1 MNNDDEKVYSTG
13 LRGEEKE
20 ADAFGL
26 DGLSDNGLHFCTVL
40 KIYQTWL
47 VIVIIIKNYNY
58 K

>member
-26 DGLSDNGLHFCTVL
+26 DGLSDNGLHFCTVF
-40 KIYQTWL
+40 KIYKFL
-47 VIVIIIKNYNY
+47 LELI
-58 K
+58 